1 LSDKPLD
8 RINDGRQNQRR
19 RNEIRKK
26 ASRLFNIEGGK
37 AMLVREINAGES

>member
-26 ASRLFNIEGGK
+26 ASRLFNIEEE
-37 AMLVREINAGES
+37 R